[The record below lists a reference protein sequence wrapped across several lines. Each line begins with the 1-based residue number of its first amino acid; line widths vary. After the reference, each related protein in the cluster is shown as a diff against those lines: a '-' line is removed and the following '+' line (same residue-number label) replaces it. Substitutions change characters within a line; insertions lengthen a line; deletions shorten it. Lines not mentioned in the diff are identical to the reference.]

1 MCKANKKIASVT
13 PAHKVLPRPLG
24 GGALFDSALFQIFAR
39 KHSWLAIS
47 E

>member
-13 PAHKVLPRPLG
+13 PAHKPLPRPMG
-24 GGALFDSALFQIFAR
+24 GGALFYSEFFQIFAR